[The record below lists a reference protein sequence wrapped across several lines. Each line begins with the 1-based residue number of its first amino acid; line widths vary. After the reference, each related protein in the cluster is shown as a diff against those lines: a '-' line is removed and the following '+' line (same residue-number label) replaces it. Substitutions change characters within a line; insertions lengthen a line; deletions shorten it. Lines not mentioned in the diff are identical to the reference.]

1 MYASP
6 TRLFPV
12 TEGYCIMEDVA
23 NVHIFIFTCK
33 FFLNFFDAKL
43 FVYAHKEKAVSE
55 SLENHILKLFI
66 WIGHCNQ

>member
-1 MYASP
+1 
-6 TRLFPV
+6 
-12 TEGYCIMEDVA
+12 MEDVA

-55 SLENHILKLFI
+55 SLENHILMLFI
-66 WIGHCNQ
+66 MIVLHDDVGSVNKNIMGTPCKM